1 MYKPYLLPVV
11 KAGPDIKI
19 PEPRVSK
26 LIIFFVKFFARLYLF
41 IFFGVARVV
50 LRGERNF
57 YGAFKRALSGESRC
71 ILAFRHPN
79 GGEPQLLS
87 WFIIYRLKTLAAR
100 AGFRFAR
107 KPHAVFVYGYE
118 VVRWGGWVARL
129 VMPRLGAMPVH
140 HAKVDSQGMARI
152 YKAIVN
158 GPYPLAIAP
167 EGQVSYTAES
177 IPRMEPGTIR
187 IGFHAADRLTRVKE
201 KGGGEPVLE
210 ILPVSVHFRYGVWGK
225 FTLELLLKKIER
237 NTGKSAGQEKSFTRR
252 LNVCL
257 EHILGVNE
265 KRYGLSPAPDAAIGD
280 RIDQII
286 EAAMNSAAHI
296 LRVKEEETEL
306 FTRLARLNQICWDR
320 LFLPGYESLDT
331 LSRVERGS
339 ADLQAGEAWY
349 ACRHLELVGF
359 SWYFRVPLPAED
371 APLHVKIEY
380 AQNLWDFASRSMG
393 GGYPN
398 RVNLFPRRVIIQA
411 APPINLSE
419 RLPAY
424 HQDKKAAINQAMTDL
439 KEAYMKCIEAVNDS
453 CS

>member
-11 KAGPDIKI
+11 KAEPDIKI
-19 PEPRVSK
+19 PEPRISK
-26 LIIFFVKFFARLYLF
+26 VIIFLVKFFARLYLF

-50 LRGERNF
+50 LRGERHF
-57 YGAFKRALSGESRC
+57 YAAFKRALSGKSRC

-100 AGFRFAR
+100 AGFRFDR

-167 EGQVSYTAES
+167 EGQVSYTSES
-177 IPRMEPGTIR
+177 IPRMEQGTIR
-187 IGFHAADRLTRVKE
+187 IGFHAAARLARVKGD
-201 KGGGEPVLE
+201 GGPALE
-210 ILPVSVHFRYGVWGK
+210 ILPISIHFRYGVWGK
-225 FTLELLLKKIER
+225 FTLELLLKKIEK
-237 NTGKSAGQEKSFTRR
+237 NTGQNSQEKSFTRR
-252 LNVCL
+252 LKDCL
-257 EHILGVNE
+257 EHILTVNE
-265 KRYGLSPAPDAAIGD
+265 KRYAVSPGPEAEIGD

-296 LRVKEEETEL
+296 LRVKEDETEL
-306 FTRLARLNQICWDR
+306 FTRLARLSQICWDR
-320 LFLPGYESLDT
+320 LCLPGYESLDT

-398 RVNLFPRRVIIQA
+398 RVNHFPRRVIIQA

-424 HQDKKAAINQAMTDL
+424 HRDKKASINQAMEDL
-439 KEAYMKCIEAVNDS
+439 KEAYIKCIEAVNDS
-453 CS
+453 D